1 MLFDQFLGVLR
12 THIGNLSKSSQLD
25 TRIANQFMGMTPAH
39 FTRPNNRDIYPV
51 VRGLI
56 PLGCPDMGR

>member
-1 MLFDQFLGVLR
+1 MLLDQFLGVLR
-12 THIGNLSKSSQLD
+12 AHIGNLSKSSQLY
-25 TRIANQFMGMTPAH
+25 TRIANQFMGMTTTH
-39 FTRPNNRDIYPV
+39 FTRPYDRDIYPI